1 VEGSSGTRRRL
12 SAADR
17 RAAILEAALD
27 VFSERGFSEASLD
40 DVATRGGISKALIY
54 EHFDSKRELQVVLLD
69 TYMHDLIEAVVS
81 AVAAVETD
89 EERLRA
95 GIESYL
101 VYAAKRPSVLRLL
114 TRNVSDPVAGKT
126 IDRLREEAAG
136 AIASIMAQNAP
147 ELHPGDPDLKT
158 TVAIVAHLMVGGIQF
173 LASWWIDHPE
183 VPRES
188 VVELAMGV
196 HWIGLERLGDG
207 VRWKRDP
214 GGGAHALRA
223 PGGPA

>member
-1 VEGSSGTRRRL
+1 MEGSSPAGAPARRRL

-17 RAAILEAALD
+17 RSAILEAALE

-54 EHFDSKRELQVVLLD
+54 EHFGSKRELQVVLLD
-69 TYMHDLIEAVVS
+69 TYMHDLIEAVVR
-81 AVAAVETD
+81 AIAEVDTD

-95 GIESYL
+95 GIESFL
-101 VYAAKRPSVLRLL
+101 VYAAERPAVLHLL
-114 TRNVSDPVAGKT
+114 TRNVSDPVAGET

-136 AIASIMAQNAP
+136 AIASIMAQDPP
-147 ELHPGDPDLKT
+147 ELRPGDLDVET

-196 HWIGLERLGDG
+196 SWIGLERLGQG
-207 VRWKRDP
+207 ERWS
-214 GGGAHALRA
+214 G
-223 PGGPA
+223 

>member
-1 VEGSSGTRRRL
+1 MDGLPATRRRL

-27 VFSERGFSEASLD
+27 VFSERGFSDASLD
-40 DVATRGGISKALIY
+40 DVAARGGISKALIY
-54 EHFDSKRELQVVLLD
+54 EHFESKRELQVVLLD
-69 TYMHDLIEAVVS
+69 TYMHDLIQAVVS
-81 AVAAVETD
+81 AIAAVQTD

-101 VYAAKRPSVLRLL
+101 VYSSERPAVLRLL
-114 TRNVSDPVAGKT
+114 TRNVSDPVAGET
-126 IDRLREEAAG
+126 IDRLREEAAS

-147 ELHPGDPDLKT
+147 ELHPGDPDLET

-173 LASWWIDHPE
+173 LASWWIDHPQ

-196 HWIGLERLGDG
+196 SWIGLERLGQG
-207 VRWKRDP
+207 ERWTQ
-214 GGGAHALRA
+214 
-223 PGGPA
+223 